1 MKQIFKIF
9 FLLLLASGHAQEKVK
24 KDSKK
29 NLTKS
34 QNLEISYLELKSP
47 MNLVQ
52 CKNCISENPTIDLK
66 ELNDDNKIK
75 QLLNEVINLNS
86 IAFNLIMDKDGRII
100 DFKPNYTY
108 SYITNNVGES
118 KFVNLSSLVMN
129 KRILDISKTN
139 TVSNYQTT
147 LCFSVIN
154 NQIILNSILH

>member
-24 KDSKK
+24 KDSKQ

-34 QNLEISYLELKSP
+34 QKLEISYLELKSP
-47 MNLVQ
+47 LNLVQ

-100 DFKPNYTY
+100 DFKPNYAY
-108 SYITNNVGES
+108 SNFINKVSE
-118 KFVNLSSLVMN
+118 SSLN
-129 KRILDISKTN
+129 KLNSLIKNKKILMITDGNDNFYK
-139 TVSNYQTT
+139 TT
-147 LCFSVIN
+147 LLFVIEN
-154 NQIILNSILH
+154 NKISLNSVLH

>member
-24 KDSKK
+24 KDSKQ

-34 QNLEISYLELKSP
+34 QKLEISYLELKSP
-47 MNLVQ
+47 LNLVQ

-86 IAFNLIMDKDGRII
+86 IAFNLITDKDGRII
-100 DFKPNYTY
+100 DFKPNYAY
-108 SYITNNVGES
+108 SNFINKVSE
-118 KFVNLSSLVMN
+118 SSLN
-129 KRILDISKTN
+129 KLNSLIKNKKILMITDGNDNFYK
-139 TVSNYQTT
+139 TT
-147 LCFSVIN
+147 LLFVIEN
-154 NQIILNSILH
+154 NKISLNSVLH